1 MIEVII
7 ALLCAL
13 FMLSIVC
20 IIGFFA
26 TAAILLMMC
35 ISATL
40 GVVTILNRLI
50 QFIVNIGAINEQKFK
65 IS

>member
-40 GVVTILNRLI
+40 G
-50 QFIVNIGAINEQKFK
+50 
-65 IS
+65 

>member
-26 TAAILLMMC
+26 TAAILLMC

-40 GVVTILNRLI
+40 GVVTILKRLI